1 MIHRRR
7 LRSRSPSSRVV
18 HRRRSPSRTVHRR
31 RSPSRTVH
39 RRRSPSSSSSR
50 VVHRRRSPLRAVHRR
65 ASPLRA
71 VHRHRSPVHRRGSS
85 RAVHRRGSSRAVH
98 RRGSSRAMSTSPVR
112 IHLKS
117 IGALSRFG
125 YAAHESMHA
134 RHAAL
139 LEAARHNGAT
149 EVVKRLN
156 VLYIYNKNHHPAL
169 AKVFRSDLHWLQRQ
183 RDTGVVA

>member
-31 RSPSRTVH
+31 RSPS
-39 RRRSPSSSSSR
+39 SSSSR
-50 VVHRRRSPLRAVHRR
+50 VVHHRRSPLRAVHRR

-85 RAVHRRGSSRAVH
+85 RAVHRRASPVH
-98 RRGSSRAMSTSPVR
+98 RHRAMSTSPVR

-169 AKVFRSDLHWLQRQ
+169 AKLFRSDLHWLQRQ

>member
-50 VVHRRRSPLRAVHRR
+50 VVHHRRSPLRAVHRR

-71 VHRHRSPVHRRGSS
+71 VHRHRSP
-85 RAVHRRGSSRAVH
+85 VH